1 MFATKN
7 FYDTINLGDFMTK
20 KDIAQNAVE
29 ALKKEYPEAICSLQ
43 YSDPLQLLIAT
54 RLAAQCTD
62 ARVNMVTPSLFER
75 FKNVDDFAQASE
87 EEVSQY
93 IKSCGLYKTKA
104 KDIVAMAK
112 MLQEKFE
119 GNVPDNLEDLISLPG
134 IGRKTANLI
143 MGDVYNKPA
152 VVVDT
157 HCIRITRRLG
167 LHQLTDQKKIE
178 FALKELLPPDESN
191 DFCHRIVLHG
201 RAVCTARSPKCEQ
214 CCMNDFCKKKI

>member
-1 MFATKN
+1 
-7 FYDTINLGDFMTK
+7 MTK
-20 KDIAQNAVE
+20 KDIAINAVK
-29 ALKKEYPEAICSLQ
+29 ALKEEYPEAICSLQ

-62 ARVNMVTPSLFER
+62 ARVNMVTPALFEK
-75 FKNVDDFAQASE
+75 FKTADDFAVASVD
-87 EEVSQY
+87 EVSEY

-104 KDIVAMAK
+104 KDIVAMAI
-112 MLQEKFE
+112 MLKEKFQ
-119 GNVPDNLEDLISLPG
+119 GKVPDNLEDLISLPG

-143 MGDVYNKPA
+143 MGDVYGKPA

-178 FALKELLPPDESN
+178 FALKELLPSEESN

-201 RAVCTARSPKCEQ
+201 RAVCTARSPKCQE
-214 CCMNDFCKKKI
+214 CCMNDFCKKNI